1 MLETRLHTKNVKYIS
16 EQETCK
22 RLSKAVGR
30 DISRDEIVELA
41 EAGIIPAYME
51 FRPTDSR
58 AFPDKRFYFVHA
70 RERDVCLINGYETE
84 LRALPFPLREGGIFR
99 AAEWAF
105 HGKNSVPT
113 LLTVDYRVFARHV
126 DGHLEPICEDHY
138 VRVYAPL
145 EVRPSSTK
153 VKRYF
158 NNKTV
163 EPTIHG
169 YCHAFAGFDIETIGE
184 WRGMSP
190 FTDDPD
196 YLNPDRRRPN
206 RKNANEPGEHIGM
219 ELITISALKT
229 IVESLS
235 TEKNGKKYSQ
245 GDISGMIQEIYPN
258 CISEKTINNIFSAAN
273 KKKLEV
279 VARAKEK
286 AADNAKLAE
295 DPY

>member
-1 MLETRLHTKNVKYIS
+1 MHTKNVKYIS

-22 RLSKAVGR
+22 RLSKDIGR
-30 DISRDEIVELA
+30 EISREEIIELS
-41 EAGIIPAYME
+41 EAGVIPAYME

-58 AFPDKRFYFVHA
+58 AFPEKRFYFVHA
-70 RERDVCLINGYETE
+70 LEEDVCIGNGFETE
-84 LRALPFPLREGGIFR
+84 LKALPFPLREGGIFR

-105 HGKNSVPT
+105 HGNSRLPT
-113 LLTVDYRVFARHV
+113 LQTVDYKVFAKHV
-126 DGHLEPICEDHY
+126 EGHLEPISEDHF

-145 EVRPSSTK
+145 EVKPSTVK

-158 NNKTV
+158 SNKMV

-169 YCHAFAGFDIETIGE
+169 YCNAFAGFDIETVGE

-206 RKNANEPGEHIGM
+206 RKSANEPSESMGM
-219 ELITISALKT
+219 ELIIISALKQ

-235 TEKNGKKYSQ
+235 VQKGTKKYTQ
-245 GDISGMIQEIYPN
+245 GDIARMIEDIYPS
-258 CISEKTINNIFSAAN
+258 CISDTTINNIFSASN
-273 KKKLEV
+273 KKRLEV
-279 VARAKEK
+279 IARAKQK
-286 AADNAKLAE
+286 QADDAKLMRDAF
-295 DPY
+295 